1 MDGTG
6 ITPVMDIN
14 RGGYGYGDGFGF
26 GGSGIWL
33 FAILALLWGG
43 NGAFGGGYNNLG
55 FRPSTAEDVNSGFNF
70 AELQAETR
78 DILSAV
84 SNGTAQAVAATNQ
97 AKYDNIN
104 VAKDIQAN
112 VISQIGELKVGQT
125 ALLAKQN
132 ECCCETLRAI
142 DATNANTVAQVQKV
156 LDAIAADKI
165 QTLRDKVN
173 ALELAQAVSGVVR
186 YPTTTAYT
194 SGCNPFCGCGCNGNI

>member
-14 RGGYGYGDGFGF
+14 RGYGYGGDGFGF

-43 NGAFGGGYNNLG
+43 NGFGGYGNNLG
-55 FRPSTAEDVNSGFNF
+55 YRVATAEDVNNGFNF
-70 AELQAETR
+70 SEIQAETR
-78 DILSAV
+78 DILGAI

-104 VAKDIQAN
+104 VAKDIQSALTAQLSEIKVNQAEALAN
-112 VISQIGELKVGQT
+112 
-125 ALLAKQN
+125 QN
-132 ECCCETLRAI
+132 RCCCETLRAI
-142 DATNANTVAQVQKV
+142 DATNYNTTAQIQKV
-156 LDAIAADKI
+156 LDAISADKI
-165 QTLRDKVN
+165 EELRAKVN
-173 ALELAQAVSGVVR
+173 QLELAQAVSGVVR

-194 SGCNPFCGCGCNGNI
+194 SGCNPFCSCGCNGNI

>member
-1 MDGTG
+1 MDSTG

-43 NGAFGGGYNNLG
+43 NGMFGGNGYG
-55 FRPSTAEDVNSGFNF
+55 FRPATAEDVSGGFNF

-112 VISQIGELKVGQT
+112 ITAQIGDLKVAG
-125 ALLAKQN
+125 ASILAKQN

-142 DATNANTVAQVQKV
+142 DAANANTVAQVQKV
-156 LDAIAADKI
+156 LDAISADKI